1 MKIIG
6 RHAFYP
12 YFAAPINE
20 TNKTETM
27 SHSLQIGQR
36 VFLNIR
42 ELDNSETAV
51 QFTITGFTKYDQY
64 DINSNQLV
72 NILHVD
78 NNLKFTTLSVYFSLL
93 SPAEPE

>member
-1 MKIIG
+1 
-6 RHAFYP
+6 
-12 YFAAPINE
+12 
-20 TNKTETM
+20 M

-42 ELDNSETAV
+42 VWENNDTPV
-51 QFTITGFTKYDQY
+51 QFTITGFSKYVLY
-64 DINSNQLV
+64 DLNSNQLV

-78 NNLKFTTLSVYFSLL
+78 NNLQFTTLSVYFSLL

>member
-1 MKIIG
+1 
-6 RHAFYP
+6 
-12 YFAAPINE
+12 
-20 TNKTETM
+20 M

-42 ELDNSETAV
+42 ELESSDKPV
-51 QFTITGFTKYDQY
+51 QFTITGFSKYDQY
-64 DINSNQLV
+64 DLNSNQLV

-78 NNLKFTTLSVYFSLL
+78 DNLKFTTLSVYFSLL